1 MDSQCVLVF
10 FGPTQAGKST
20 TVKFLTESMT
30 AHDAFIK
37 IGDGDG
43 HSVTTHA
50 QLYEATKLGIPVLD
64 TPGINDS
71 KLRWTN
77 QQAGARVAVEALS
90 VQAEV
95 LKFIVVDS
103 LGNDSM
109 QLHNTLESL
118 VLAFGHDIL
127 KGTVVLATK
136 ADLKRGESLQRRIT
150 SVKKAAA
157 KQGIQQVV
165 VWQNEEISEGGQAA
179 QLQNLTQALQ
189 RVTGVATK
197 DLKDLNARVKLKAQ
211 ELHAEAPPET
221 QEVTVTEQYLDSYTD
236 QEEYNQDYI
245 AWVDKPKE
253 VSEWVPTKKEV
264 KVDVDMPYIKRQNF
278 FQRLFKSPEMEYK
291 TKTVRTT
298 VDTFEEKRVEK
309 MEKVPEV
316 KQQVAQR
323 PVTKYQTKSK
333 DVVKTVEYSLPVQ
346 HFQTVALTQITGEV
360 RQALAS
366 QVFADDDELEVG
378 TFASDSESE
387 SWESRPHFIS
397 RLLCTDMGQMKIN
410 WQSRHCFETAF

>member
-1 MDSQCVLVF
+1 MLSGALRPHMDSQCVLVF

-221 QEVTVTEQYLDSYTD
+221 QEVTVTEQYQEPYTD
-236 QEEYNQDYI
+236 QEPYTETYTAWDDKTEWYDEDVPYEAIEPKWEPYTDYEPDCLGDR
-245 AWVDKPKE
+245 AVTRYRRVDIRVTRMRTMKCSR
-253 VSEWVPTKKEV
+253 VVPI
-264 KVDVDMPYIKRQNF
+264 P
-278 FQRLFKSPEMEYK
+278 
-291 TKTVRTT
+291 RTAT
-298 VDTFEEKRVEK
+298 RTRN
-309 MEKVPEV
+309 
-316 KQQVAQR
+316 R
-323 PVTKYQTKSK
+323 NVTKYRTKSRS
-333 DVVKTVEYSLPVQ
+333 VTKTVEYQLPLEDF
-346 HFQTVALTQITGEV
+346 HFQAVTEITAEV
-360 RQALAS
+360 RQELAS
-366 QVFADDDELEVG
+366 QVLGGDGEPLEV
-378 TFASDSESE
+378 
-387 SWESRPHFIS
+387 
-397 RLLCTDMGQMKIN
+397 L
-410 WQSRHCFETAF
+410 